1 MDSKDKEMEQNIQA
15 RSNQETSTTP
25 DLTKLKETIQ
35 ELQRVKDERIEK
47 LSEEILV
54 LQQEHKSE
62 MSSKE

>member
-1 MDSKDKEMEQNIQA
+1 MASKDKEMEQNIQA
-15 RSNQETSTTP
+15 RSNQETSTIP

>member
-1 MDSKDKEMEQNIQA
+1 MEQNIQA

-25 DLTKLKETIQ
+25 DLTELKETIQ